1 MPVTRREFI
10 KRSATA
16 VSISLVIPGA
26 LLREARGQIGS
37 AASKRRFVVIQ
48 LAGGND
54 GFNTVVPYT
63 NTDYFRHRPHLAFR
77 ESELKTR
84 DGLSTI
90 ISNEYGLHPSLG
102 DIKQLYDAGRVA
114 IVNGVG
120 YPNSTLSH
128 FLSMD
133 IWHTADTS
141 GLARSGWLG
150 KYADI
155 ALVGQ
160 SGLSAISLGGLDL
173 PKSLHANHV
182 VVPNIINFSLYD
194 FLTDPAHPGDH
205 VNQVNAFNESAS
217 RAFEAGTL
225 INSINTAMFSSVQ
238 GAAQVQSSIRA
249 YSSSVIYP
257 ENNPLAVALKMVAQL
272 LVTIPEAYIL
282 YVTLNGFDNH
292 SDQIGDRRNDRA
304 NKLAGDHA
312 NLLRWFSE
320 AVRLFYQDM
329 LEHDLADDVLIMEWS
344 EFGRRPAENAS
355 FGTDHGTAAPMMIIG
370 NPVRGG
376 LFGEHPSLANGDL
389 DSAGNVS
396 FKVDF
401 REVYATILDGWLGA
415 DSSHVLGAAYP
426 NVGFIA

>member
-1 MPVTRREFI
+1 M
-10 KRSATA
+10 
-16 VSISLVIPGA
+16 PGA
-26 LLREARGQIGS
+26 LLREARGQTGS
-37 AASKRRFVVIQ
+37 AASKRKFVVIQ

-63 NTDYFRHRPHLAFR
+63 NTDYYRHRPRLAFR
-77 ESELKTR
+77 ESELMTR

-102 DIKQLYDAGRVA
+102 DLKQLYDAGRVA
-114 IVNGVG
+114 IVHGVG
-120 YPNSTLSH
+120 YRNSTLSH

-205 VNQVNAFNESAS
+205 VNQLNAFNESAS
-217 RAFEAGTL
+217 RAFAAGTL
-225 INSINTAMFSSVQ
+225 INFINTAMFSSVQ
-238 GAAQVQSSIRA
+238 GASQVQSSIRS
-249 YSSSVIYP
+249 YSSSVLYP

-272 LVTIPEAYIL
+272 LVTIPDAYIL

-292 SDQIGDRRNDRA
+292 SDQIGDRRNDRS